1 MKKTVDNCFIIF
13 DNATLFFYFF
23 CLRESLINL
32 PKDLAYFPELGSF
45 SFFLPFSTYFS
56 DRIQLD
62 KFYFFFFFFF
72 VSSFKVSLSYLL
84 QDILITNGCVSA
96 CLKTTYL
103 RIFGYGFYEFLPFN
117 SSHSCPIINRLFYYF
132 RSNPNT
138 ILS

>member
-1 MKKTVDNCFIIF
+1 M
-13 DNATLFFYFF
+13 LHYFF
-23 CLRESLINL
+23 IFLFTRELDKFAERFGILSRIRLV
-32 PKDLAYFPELGSF
+32 FVF
-45 SFFLPFSTYFS
+45 SPSRHISS

-62 KFYFFFFFFF
+62 KFYFFFFFF

-103 RIFGYGFYEFLPFN
+103 RIFGYGFYEFLSFN
-117 SSHSCPIINRLFYYF
+117 SSHSCPIINRLLYYF

-138 ILS
+138 ILGDILS